1 MKAQIMVA
9 KNVVRERRDGRKSR
23 EWGNKP
29 EHEHGKTGNSFI
41 FCIADGQYRAQQKM
55 TRGKVFLSYM
65 CVCRDMRCC
74 IGVSIFDR
82 AENRRP
88 FLPIG
93 ASATNHIPGSS
104 FLFLLLENL
113 GRYCSPGR

>member
-1 MKAQIMVA
+1 ME
-9 KNVVRERRDGRKSR
+9 ERAENGEINMSMST
-23 EWGNKP
+23 GKP
-29 EHEHGKTGNSFI
+29 GTASFFVSLTDSTEHN
-41 FCIADGQYRAQQKM
+41 QKM

-74 IGVSIFDR
+74 IGASIFDR

-93 ASATNHIPGSS
+93 ASAANHIPGSS